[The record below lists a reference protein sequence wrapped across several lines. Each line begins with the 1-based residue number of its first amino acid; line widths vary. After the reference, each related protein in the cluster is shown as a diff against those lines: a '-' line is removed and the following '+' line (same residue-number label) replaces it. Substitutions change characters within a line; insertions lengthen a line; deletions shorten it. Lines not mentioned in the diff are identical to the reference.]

1 VVDAAIEVA
10 SHEKKVNEVM
20 VVEASFVEKR
30 YADFVL
36 IILITLTTKT

>member
-1 VVDAAIEVA
+1 
-10 SHEKKVNEVM
+10 M
-20 VVEASFVEKR
+20 VVEASFVEKK

>member
-1 VVDAAIEVA
+1 VLDAAIEVA
-10 SHEKKVNEVM
+10 SQEKKVNEVM
-20 VVEASFVEKR
+20 VVEASFVGKR